1 MAEKSSHDSNKSYS
15 HSLDCDILWLDGP
28 ADHTV
33 RPCRP
38 EHLAHARAE
47 RAKIL
52 AALKAGFRPYA
63 DTEERAEA
71 ERLRLIAVYEAAIAR
86 EAVGK
91 VGQ

>member
-1 MAEKSSHDSNKSYS
+1 MIEKSTQANHVTVTRSEDSVDY
-15 HSLDCDILWLDGP
+15 WFDGP
-28 ADHTV
+28 GDTTV

-38 EHLAHARAE
+38 EHLPHLRAE

-63 DTEERAEA
+63 DTEELAEA

-86 EAVGK
+86 EAAGRT
-91 VGQ
+91 